1 MARNVEFRG
10 ELRASLIAA
19 AVAICAGCTSPG
31 PRIRTA
37 LKTPLTA
44 PPAELTSSY
53 TLCCPDDVDVHF
65 ANSPSLSGR
74 YRIAPDGTIE
84 LAGVG
89 RVFVDGQ
96 TAGEAETRLAKA
108 VGKSLEDVQVRVA
121 EHNSRQV
128 LVFGPSS
135 ESERVLAYRGPETII
150 DFLRRIGGLSEVA
163 NFAEIH
169 VVRPHVAAGRRPEV
183 FHINIEQIVINGDE
197 SSNVV
202 LQPYD
207 HVYIGATRRW
217 VYAQYLPGGD
227 WANNVAPRLRH
238 SRAGGNPD

>member
-1 MARNVEFRG
+1 MARNVEFRDAV
-10 ELRASLIAA
+10 RASLIAT
-19 AVAICAGCTSPG
+19 AVAICAGCVGPG

-37 LKTPLTA
+37 LKTPSTA
-44 PPAELTSSY
+44 PSSELATSY
-53 TLCCPDDVDVHF
+53 TLCCPDAVDVHL
-65 ANSPSLSGR
+65 ASSPSLSGR

-89 RVFVDGQ
+89 RVLVDGQ
-96 TAGEAETRLAKA
+96 TAEEAAIRLAKA
-108 VGKSLEDVQVRVA
+108 VGSPPEDLRISVA
-121 EHNSRQV
+121 EHNSRQI
-128 LVFGPSS
+128 LVFGPSG
-135 ESERVLAYRGPETII
+135 ESERVHAYRGAETAI
-150 DFLRRIGGLSEVA
+150 DFLRRIGGLSETA

-183 FHINIEQIVINGDE
+183 FHVNLEEILINGDD

-207 HVYIGATRRW
+207 HVYIGATRRS

-227 WANNVAPRLRH
+227 WAAKPAAR
-238 SRAGGNPD
+238 